1 MPICFNFSTINI
13 VLTISL
19 HKQSS
24 VERSKI
30 ACACFVHV
38 SVNALSLSNI
48 CFYSVIL
55 LSLQVYLTQWLIV
68 SSISHV
74 L

>member
-1 MPICFNFSTINI
+1 MPICFDFSTINI

-24 VERSKI
+24 VERLKI
-30 ACACFVHV
+30 ARASFAHI

-48 CFYSVIL
+48 RFYSVIL
-55 LSLQVYLTQWLIV
+55 LSLQIYLTQWLII
-68 SSISHV
+68 SSHV
-74 L
+74 H